1 MKFTVLKHEGA
12 GHAPGKSYALVPD
25 GKLVKTTHGSRTC
38 FKAEVVELD
47 ISDLDIYLG
56 MLGSDCHITSGI
68 SQHTEARAVT
78 QSVFSSAYREGRMQ
92 DEGGL
97 PFITF
102 TDDDLR
108 HRPGIGGLLV
118 IDSDGVQDAPV
129 FDQLVAAVP
138 ALANYCRVEASSSS
152 SFIRRVDDGTELN
165 GLKGMHTFF
174 EVRDQEDIP
183 RAINVLFKRVTLAG
197 FLRPVISETGA
208 FLERNCVDR
217 QLRVPSQPVFIAATM
232 GQGLKQ
238 EKIIKFFPANKA
250 VLDTRAV
257 IADLTPAEEAAYMA
271 LVANARLK
279 LLGASH
285 AARDK
290 YIEDRAAEIVRGS
303 SGSTT
308 LAQAKTSL
316 LKALTGS
323 VLGPKHP
330 INLSDGRVVLAK
342 DIAASP
348 VVFHRASCRDPLEVT
363 YGSKS
368 VAMIFADGPS
378 PVVYSHAHGGRLFR
392 FVAEFPPLTGTEFAE
407 EVARLDKAE
416 LAEIEAM
423 RGDPELIRWLDADVV
438 TGKALIWTKAGDA
451 EADTVA
457 VDILKGEFG
466 ITGGSAPSSM
476 WDVVPD
482 TALDLPGLRFRKDAL
497 SRPVVVRLSSAGSEE
512 LLRKW
517 AAADKD
523 AALRQWASV
532 LGEHAAIDGEADP
545 VFPATARMAAKVLG
559 LTPTDASKR
568 LLDGV
573 LAHGLQLA
581 ELMAKSKPQPSLDK
595 FCGPSPEEQAAA
607 GLREALAAEAAELA
621 LCRHIAEKPLD
632 ALDRAFAQ
640 AGLAGERENA
650 LFCYLVTTSAH
661 LAKPANGL
669 LRGPA
674 GSGKSFVMK
683 ATTALFPAEYVYL
696 ASSVS
701 ARSLVYEPQGFQHRT
716 ILLEEA
722 EALVRNNAEEKN
734 EVAEMLRVLLS
745 EGQLTHKSVV
755 RNPETGQF
763 ETQTYT
769 VTGPTNL
776 LTSTTRPNLDP
787 EIATRLID
795 RWSDTTSAHLKQ
807 VMEMLGKKA
816 TGDFADGPER
826 DAWHAFARWV
836 RFGPHVVVV
845 PFAPVVAAT
854 FSTSGG
860 SRAFRD
866 FNNVMSLVQASALIH
881 RLQRKVDAEGR
892 LMATVEDYALAHR
905 ILGDRIDELSG
916 ERVPDVVKDKFALLR
931 AAINAKKSF
940 TPNGVGWEANYR
952 DIAAV
957 LQCGKSVVGKELHR
971 MENNGLIR
979 VVRPSNPNLKSI
991 LIVAEDAD
999 AILQGGAAMMTP
1011 EELKTALAKI
1021 EQGVLEMA
1029 NPEPAEVELI

>member
-1 MKFTVLKHEGA
+1 MKFTVLKHEGT
-12 GHAPGKSYALVPD
+12 GNAPGKSYALAPD
-25 GKLVKTTHGSRTC
+25 GKLVKTTYGSRTR

-47 ISDLDIYLG
+47 IADLDIYLG
-56 MLGSDCHITSGI
+56 MLGADCHITSGI
-68 SQHTEARAVT
+68 SEHTDARAVT
-78 QSVFSSAYREGRMQ
+78 QGVFSSAYREGRMQ
-92 DEGGL
+92 DEDGL

-118 IDSDGVQDAPV
+118 IDSDGAQDASV

-138 ALANYCRVEASSSS
+138 ALADYSRVEASSSS
-152 SFIRRVDDGTELN
+152 SFIRRADDGTELN

-183 RAINVLFKRVTLAG
+183 RAIKVLFKRVTLAG
-197 FLRPVISETGA
+197 FLRPMISETGA

-217 QLRVPSQPVFIAATM
+217 QLRVPSQPVFIAAIM
-232 GQGLKQ
+232 GEGLKQ
-238 EKIIKFFPANKA
+238 EKIIKFFPAKEA

-271 LVANARLK
+271 LVADARLK

-290 YIEDRAAEIVRGS
+290 YIEDRAAEIVKDS
-303 SGSTT
+303 NGSTT

-316 LKALTGS
+316 LKALSGS

-330 INLSDGRVVLAK
+330 VTLSDGRVVLAK

-348 VVFHRASCRDPLEVT
+348 DVFHRASCRDPLEVS

-368 VAMIFADGPS
+368 VAMIFADGLT

-423 RGDPELIRWLDADVV
+423 RGDPELALWLDADVM
-438 TGKALIWTKAGDA
+438 TGKALVWTKAGDA

-457 VDILKGEFG
+457 LNILKGELG
-466 ITGGSAPSSM
+466 ITGGSPPASV
-476 WDVVPD
+476 WDVVPG
-482 TALDLPGLRFRKDAL
+482 TALDLPGLRFRKHTS
-497 SRPVVVRLSSAGSEE
+497 SRPVVVRLSSAGSEK
-512 LLRKW
+512 LLREW
-517 AAADKD
+517 AAGDKD
-523 AALRQWASV
+523 AALRRWASV

-545 VFPATARMAAKVLG
+545 VFAATARMAAKVLG
-559 LTPTDASKR
+559 LTPADASER

-573 LAHGLQLA
+573 LAHGLQLSN
-581 ELMAKSKPQPSLDK
+581 LTAKAKPQPPLDASA
-595 FCGPSPEEQAAA
+595 GPSPEELAAA
-607 GLREALAAEAAELA
+607 GLREALVAETAELL
-621 LCRHIAEKPLD
+621 LCRHIAENPLG
-632 ALDRAFAQ
+632 ALDKAFAR

-683 ATTALFPAEYVYL
+683 ATTALFPAEFVYL

-701 ARSLVYEPQGFQHRT
+701 ARSLVYEPQGFEHRT
-716 ILLEEA
+716 IILEEA
-722 EALVRNNAEEKN
+722 EALVRANAEDKN
-734 EVAEMLRVLLS
+734 EVAEMLRLLLS

-755 RNPETGQF
+755 RNPQTGQF
-763 ETQTYT
+763 ETQTYS

-795 RWSDTTSAHLKQ
+795 RWSDTTSGHVKQ
-807 VMEMLGKKA
+807 VMEALGKKA

-881 RLQRKVDAEGR
+881 RLHRKVDAEGR
-892 LMATVEDYALAHR
+892 LVATVEDYALAHR
-905 ILGDRIDELSG
+905 ILGERIDELSG
-916 ERVPDVVKDKFALLR
+916 ERVPDVVKDKFTLLR
-931 AAINAKKSF
+931 AAIDAKKTF
-940 TPNGVGWEANYR
+940 NHGGVGWEAGHR
-952 DIAAV
+952 EIATV
-957 LQCGKSVVGKELHR
+957 LQCSKSVVGKELHR

-979 VVRPSNPNLKSI
+979 VVRPQNPNLKTV
-991 LIVAEDAD
+991 LMVADDAD

-1011 EELKTALAKI
+1011 EELKKALAKV
-1021 EQGVLEMA
+1021 EQGDVK
-1029 NPEPAEVELI
+1029 NGEPGTAQVDPI